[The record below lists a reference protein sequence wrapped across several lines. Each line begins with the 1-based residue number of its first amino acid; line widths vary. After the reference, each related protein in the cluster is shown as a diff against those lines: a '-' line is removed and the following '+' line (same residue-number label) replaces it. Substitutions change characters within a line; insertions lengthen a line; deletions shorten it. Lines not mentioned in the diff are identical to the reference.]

1 MSAKPKAKGASRHHR
16 RRAFVL
22 VAATALAFSVEV
34 GQLALLGLKGSTA
47 VRSDPVETIT
57 RNVARPDIVDRNGRL
72 LATDIAMP
80 SVFVDPRRV
89 LDKDEV
95 AEKLA
100 SALPGIDQR
109 QLLSDLDDK
118 ARRFVWVKRGLT
130 PAEAQRVHDLGL
142 PGVSFRDE
150 PRRVYP
156 AGEDGG
162 HVIGFVDVENHGAAG
177 IERYLDQQNLTDL
190 TDGATRSERAPVA
203 LSIDIAVQ
211 HTVRS
216 ELERAM
222 MDFGAGAA
230 AALVLDLHTG
240 EVLADVSLP
249 DFSTG
254 NAALS
259 LQPNRLDRVTG
270 GTYELG
276 SVFKTITL
284 AMAQEAGVLQP
295 GKLYDAT
302 QPLQVGKSTID
313 DFHPTR
319 RQLTAEEVFLHSSN
333 IGASLMALDVGEV
346 AMRAFLERLKLTTP
360 ITTELGRV
368 APPQLP
374 PRWGKA
380 TTMTVSFGHGIAIA
394 PLQFA
399 AAAAG
404 LITGKQLEPTFLKRA
419 VTSAPGSDAALIATR
434 TREFLGALLQHNV
447 TNPEGTGKRAAVPG
461 YDVGGKT
468 GTADI
473 PGKGGY
479 GRQGVLSSFLAAWP
493 MSQPRYLSYLMLWAP
508 QPTEADH
515 GQTTAGLTAAPVT
528 SRLIARISPQL
539 GLAPVFGD
547 GGT

>member
-1 MSAKPKAKGASRHHR
+1 MTAKPKKPAPRHHR
-16 RRAFVL
+16 RRAFIL
-22 VAATALAFSVEV
+22 LALTALAFVVEA
-34 GQLALLGLKGSTA
+34 GQLTLLGLQGSTA
-47 VRSDPVETIT
+47 IRSDPVATVS
-57 RNVARPDIVDRNGRL
+57 RNTARPDIVDRNGRL

-80 SVFVDPRRV
+80 SAFVDPRRV

-100 SALPGIDQR
+100 GALPGIDER
-109 QLLSDLDDK
+109 QLLNDLSDK
-118 ARRFVWVKRGLT
+118 NRRFVWVKRGMT

-162 HVIGFVDVENHGAAG
+162 HVIGFVDVDNHGAAG
-177 IERYLDQQNLTDL
+177 IERYLDALGLTDL
-190 TDGATRSERAPVA
+190 TDGAARSEREPVA

-211 HTVRS
+211 HTLRS

-222 MDFGAGAA
+222 ADFGAGAA
-230 AALVLDLHTG
+230 AGLVLDLQTG

-249 DFSTG
+249 DFATG

-259 LQPNRLDRVTG
+259 LDANRMDRITG

-284 AMAQEAGVLQP
+284 AMAQETGELQP
-295 GKLYDAT
+295 GKLYDTSQA
-302 QPLQVGKSTID
+302 LQVGKSTID

-346 AMRAFLERLKLTTP
+346 KMRAFLDRLGLTGQM
-360 ITTELGRV
+360 TTELGNV

-374 PRWGKA
+374 SRWGKA
-380 TTMTVSFGHGIAIA
+380 TTMTVSFGHGIAVA

-399 AAAAG
+399 AAGAG
-404 LITGKQLEPTFLKRA
+404 LITGQKVQPTFLRRDA
-419 VTSAPGSDAALIATR
+419 SDAATGKPLVAAKTSAFLAT
-434 TREFLGALLQHNV
+434 LLQHNV
-447 TNPEGTGKRAAVPG
+447 TNPDGTGKRAAVSG

-479 GRQGVLSSFLAAWP
+479 GRSGVLSSFLAAWP
-493 MSQPRYLSYLMLWAP
+493 MSQPRYLSYVMLWAP
-508 QPTEADH
+508 QATEADH
-515 GQTTAGLTAAPVT
+515 GQTAAGLTAAPVT

-539 GLAPVFGD
+539 GLAPLFGD
-547 GGT
+547 GS